1 MISPGYKW
9 NRSGKQGSRKAIMVP
24 VTSRLNREQSVVA
37 LDRMMMEGRCNQ
49 KQEVGV
55 LGRDGIGS
63 KCMKM

>member
-1 MISPGYKW
+1 
-9 NRSGKQGSRKAIMVP
+9 MVP

-37 LDRMMMEGRCNQ
+37 LDRMMMEGRCSQ

-63 KCMKM
+63 KCMKT